1 MWYDPRKASER
12 LGGGIVPPSDP
23 APQVAQVARVA
34 RVARPTIAKPAWG
47 IMAQDRKQG
56 AVDVV

>member
-34 RVARPTIAKPAWG
+34 RVARLTIAKPAWG

>member
-23 APQVAQVARVA
+23 APQVARVA